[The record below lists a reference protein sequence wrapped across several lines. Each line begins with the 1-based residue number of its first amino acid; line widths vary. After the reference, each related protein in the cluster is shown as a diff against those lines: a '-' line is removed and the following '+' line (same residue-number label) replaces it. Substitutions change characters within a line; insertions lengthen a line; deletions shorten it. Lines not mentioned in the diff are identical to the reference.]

1 MKVYTLIESGEKMDM
16 EEAIDFLQTDLHFTL
31 DKAKNVEESNKQ
43 SELMEIL
50 IDSYFLIEDEEEEE
64 DYWEDDR
71 KEREREYREMQ
82 GF

>member
-50 IDSYFLIEDEEEEE
+50 IDSYFLIEDEEEE
-64 DYWEDDR
+64 DYGEDDR

>member
-50 IDSYFLIEDEEEEE
+50 IDSYFLIEDEEEE